1 MSQTKVT
8 DALRNVTSVDA
19 TKLTGTV
26 DATKLTGTIANAR
39 IPASAVTQHVTG
51 YNDVSLR
58 SDILKLAIHSG
69 IDGNRAA
76 FNLDDSFIDTFE
88 DDTGIT
94 TKTTVNRD
102 TTGEY
107 VSSMTTSL
115 GAAVTIFSV
124 SGSAVGSG
132 YNNYV
137 YRQILQ
143 SHTATFHQIR
153 ATVTT
158 TGAADV
164 TNAGIG
170 ERTGAYGDTVAT
182 PVEFLWGGSSG
193 ASGADQASDWLTFT
207 MTNGVEYIWTMLQG
221 NATNSFYS
229 TSPPSGNTSNA
240 NTAANGYTWNLA
252 NVADQSLSAVR
263 SYYLMKLEVG
273 ALVDTTNA
281 TGTLISDAQ
290 TASTSRTSASGVI
303 IYEDADG
310 TNVLGTDLKVYFSCN
325 NSAWTEA
332 SSYGTA
338 TTYSGTKKLV
348 KLGATTCTAGTAIA
362 MKAVWANQ
370 VATVAASQV
379 LIAQNVGTAIGNM
392 TSNGGLAAA
401 FNGNN
406 NQAYAQNSVVLT
418 GSAPAFIGKDWGSGN
433 TKTIT
438 GVKTWGSN
446 ETGYSG
452 VGAATSHFLYGS
464 NSAPTGTSD
473 GTLITTLVTNTAD
486 VNGTNPFVYLTG
498 IDATTAY
505 RYHWLTITTP
515 SSPTGQTIVCELEFY
530 GDDTDGVVGKEAR
543 LHGWA
548 INY

>member
-94 TKTTVNRD
+94 TKTTVDRD
-102 TTGEY
+102 AAGEY
-107 VSSMTTSL
+107 VASVTAGSADYTTDSYASGDRTSL
-115 GAAVTIFSV
+115 ITVTRSSSPDMFHS
-124 SGSAVGSG
+124 SYLPSS
-132 YNNYV
+132 N
-137 YRQILQ
+137 
-143 SHTATFHQIR
+143 STF
-153 ATVTT
+153 VDSTT
-158 TGAADV
+158 TGNAYINTSQVGAWVKFDFGAGV
-164 TNAGIG
+164 TKLVTGLQWYLSHAYSHDFRLDASNDDSNWTTIG
-170 ERTGAYGDTVAT
+170 ASIDIGTGAQMPAEKWTGLTHTTKYRYYRLYETAGGTTSGGDLREINFKIV
-182 PVEFLWGGSSG
+182 
-193 ASGADQASDWLTFT
+193 
-207 MTNGVEYIWTMLQG
+207 
-221 NATNSFYS
+221 
-229 TSPPSGNTSNA
+229 PSIVS
-240 NTAANGYTWNLA
+240 
-252 NVADQSLSAVR
+252 
-263 SYYLMKLEVG
+263 
-273 ALVDTTNA
+273 A
-281 TGTLISDAQ
+281 TGTLISDPQ
-290 TASTSRTSASGVI
+290 TASTSRTSASGII
-303 IYEDADG
+303 IYEDANG

-515 SSPTGQTIVCELEFY
+515 SNSTGQTIVCELEFY
-530 GDDTDGVVGKEAR
+530 GEDTDGVVGKEAR